1 MAPLHHCPRHSVL
14 VLLAITAL
22 SAGLTRAA
30 FGQEE
35 AADKPQDPVN
45 LPPDL
50 VKSAAKDE
58 VPLASD
64 GKPAIAG
71 RVPEGTPGDA
81 AELWRQIVASLSVD
95 GVDVSDAPRA
105 FELEFDLRLRTKGGT
120 QNTPARFT
128 YLDIGPGLVRGVM
141 LDTGGAEVST
151 QMRGLGPNN
160 KLEYWFRKVKGDNAT
175 DGWLRLI
182 GRTHRESQDQ
192 IDEWAAISFNLAR
205 LTRPGSLRIIGLRQ
219 RRVQADAASSPG
231 VLRLEG
237 DAGLVL
243 PETDIEGVRGG
254 GKQALSKL
262 CAGLHWL
269 EMSTPDFRLFR
280 EARSKRGSK
289 APRVFRLLFGID
301 PETWRPQIV
310 VVAPGKNGPLQVA
323 GTVLIQCTEWF
334 EHGPEDD
341 QSWLPGR
348 FFAYESVPVDGDDP
362 ARLRF
367 SDVPVADL
375 YMHTAGTMRATL
387 GRGDFLPEK

>member
-1 MAPLHHCPRHSVL
+1 M
-14 VLLAITAL
+14 
-22 SAGLTRAA
+22 TRAA

-35 AADKPQDPVN
+35 AGDKPQDPVN

-50 VKSAAKDE
+50 VKSAAKDG

-64 GKPAIAG
+64 GKPAVAG

-95 GVDVSDAPRA
+95 GVDASDAPRA
-105 FELEFDLRLRTKGGT
+105 FELEFDLRLRTKGGS

-141 LDTGGAEVST
+141 LGTGGAEIST

-175 DGWLRLI
+175 KGWLRLA

-205 LTRPGSLRIIGLRQ
+205 LTRPGSLRIIGLRK
-219 RRVQADAASSPG
+219 RKVQTGAESAPG
-231 VLRLEG
+231 VIRLEG
-237 DAGLVL
+237 DPGLVL
-243 PETDIEGVRGG
+243 PATDIEGVRDG
-254 GKQALSKL
+254 GKQALSEL

-280 EARSKRGSK
+280 EARSKRGDA

-301 PETWRPQIV
+301 PETWRPQVV
-310 VVAPGKNGPLQVA
+310 VVAPGRSGPLQVA

-334 EHGPEDD
+334 EHGPEGD
-341 QSWLPGR
+341 QSWLPGC
-348 FFAYESVPVDGDDP
+348 FFAYESVPVDGDGP
-362 ARLRF
+362 TRLRF
-367 SDVPVADL
+367 SDVPAADL
-375 YMHTAGTMRATL
+375 FMRDGGTMRATL
-387 GRGDFLPEK
+387 GRGDFLPEQ